1 MSDPRPPLEL
11 RYCRSAAE
19 LDQLEPI
26 WNALQDHHVEITPE
40 LGKLTP
46 KRSHEDAWR
55 VRRSKYRRWLED
67 PRTFFV
73 LAIADE
79 RPVGYAFVTVG
90 MPYASWA
97 SGERLAELETLSV
110 LPGSRGAGVGAALIG
125 AVWKRLAELG
135 VEDMQ
140 ITTTTT
146 NVDAQRFYEREGF
159 ARRFLV
165 YYGKSPLRAEV
176 DTAIGSGGG
185 GQACDATVWRRLH
198 DDLSLRLLSPGDAEE
213 LHAVIGSNRDHL
225 ARWMPWAEGQAFDDT
240 AQFLERTRKQLE
252 DNDGFQLAIV
262 REGQIVGVISYLG
275 VDWASRSTGIGYWLA
290 ASEQGRGTM
299 TAAARALLEHAF
311 SAWRLNRVEI
321 RVATE
326 NERSIEIP
334 KRLGFR
340 EEGTLRQAEWIGER
354 HVDIVVYSL
363 LATEWLSRSPAPGR

>member
-1 MSDPRPPLEL
+1 MTDPRPQLDL

-40 LGKLTP
+40 LGELTP

-67 PRTFFV
+67 PGTFFV
-73 LAIADE
+73 LATANE

-110 LPGSRGAGVGAALIG
+110 LSGSRGAGVGAALIR
-125 AVWKRLAELG
+125 AVWERLAELG

-165 YYGKSPLRAEV
+165 YYGKSPLRPEAGA
-176 DTAIGSGGG
+176 AIGSGSGTRTCG
-185 GQACDATVWRRLH
+185 ATAGRSLR
-198 DDLSLRLLSPGDAEE
+198 DGLSLRLLSPADAEE
-213 LHAVIGSNRDHL
+213 LHAAIDANRDHL
-225 ARWMPWAEGQAFDDT
+225 AAWMPWAAGQTFEDT
-240 AQFLERTRKQLE
+240 VEFLERTRKQLD

-262 REGQIVGVISYLG
+262 REGQIVGVIGCHS

-290 ASEQGRGTM
+290 ASEQGRGAM
-299 TAAARALLEHAF
+299 TAAARVLLEHAF
-311 SAWRLNRVEI
+311 SAWRINRVEI
-321 RVATE
+321 RVAAD
-326 NERSIEIP
+326 NERSKEIP
-334 KRLGFR
+334 RRLGFR
-340 EEGTLRQAEWIGER
+340 EEGTLRQAEQIGER
-354 HVDIVVYSL
+354 HVDLVVYSL
-363 LATEWLSRSPAPGR
+363 LAAEWLSRSPAPG